1 MEPIQVAG
9 ALMTQYMN
17 GLSMTGPFA
26 YPGREGSAVRVWLPN
41 GYGIS
46 LGNGYCAMDEYPEVV
61 AIRARDIDNDLWDY
75 APHACPSL
83 PAEERGCTPQRAYE
97 ILSHLKTL

>member
-1 MEPIQVAG
+1 
-9 ALMTQYMN
+9 
-17 GLSMTGPFA
+17 
-26 YPGREGSAVRVWLPN
+26 
-41 GYGIS
+41 
-46 LGNGYCAMDEYPEVV
+46 MDEYPEVV